1 MRIFPRGSAYTQLT
15 EYSQEDDEED
25 EGSEVV
31 KLRSLVKRHEKEC
44 GNLKNS
50 NADLIKR
57 LSVLDKAE
65 ENVESAKSSAEDALE
80 QAQEAVKKRDTA
92 RNMGDDPGDVTIGN
106 LSGCR
111 SQQEQDYGNKLERL
125 QQLENERN
133 SAIAEADHARKS
145 LITLQ
150 KTVQELE
157 QNIHDEA
164 VSASTKPSY
173 TALSQTGW
181 DFEKH
186 IALMKS
192 NMKKNHDIEL
202 DTSLLGKVLVV
213 PDGNNTV
220 YIGCSPGSKKDIK
233 EYYPT
238 MLLFQPRIGGK
249 QLRFYIPSKMHKNV
263 FNKALKSV
271 K

>member
-164 VSASTKPSY
+164 GEGGEMSSIFIFIVSFHPYIHSHNTSPPPYRVPYNIIHRCDPS
-173 TALSQTGW
+173 LC
-181 DFEKH
+181 KH
-186 IALMKS
+186 QA
-192 NMKKNHDIEL
+192 
-202 DTSLLGKVLVV
+202 VLHCAI
-213 PDGNNTV
+213 PDGM
-220 YIGCSPGSKKDIK
+220 G
-233 EYYPT
+233 
-238 MLLFQPRIGGK
+238 F
-249 QLRFYIPSKMHKNV
+249 
-263 FNKALKSV
+263 
-271 K
+271 